1 MIMTISVI
9 ATCGATQYD
18 LSAWVIRDSIKI
30 DTHLFTDSLEPN
42 TNSAEFVLSRTCPY
56 LDELLAYDDAIGV
69 SIAADGTT
77 YFTGYFTDSF
87 RFSITSRGAQ
97 DVKIECEDPGIRKLK
112 TAWVSSDGI
121 GTTFAGDK
129 ICDPADTAHSVIHKI
144 ATLAGV
150 TLASGLPTISQQVY
164 MVVLDKDGRTY
175 WDVLSKLLLEHLYV
189 FDFNAEG
196 QLYLFALTGMTG
208 SPVQTLTTQEGIIGD
223 NSTPGIVVNKRLYDT
238 REIDVKFNEIS
249 TIASGVVHRDT
260 TGQTATYDCLVP
272 IAPGAYYPDTC
283 NADTYAY
290 VDYKTED
297 GRDVVMVDS
306 ATLDVSK
313 DSGITAEFTNLGKS
327 ARVRFY
333 NSGGTTQYIYRLK
346 VNATNIRVKSA
357 NSKVIAGETSRH
369 KREIDASTIT
379 TKAEAQQYG
388 NLLYY
393 YYKNSKQVYQFR
405 GYRGLLYPLD
415 SLYPA
420 DTLYPNGDLIE
431 PGEIVRLYDPIFTGL
446 DANVMVTRKR
456 YTLGRSGAEYE
467 AVGIGTIALG
477 DTVEAIPTTITPA
490 PVPVSQPEI
499 VQIAQEQA
507 ATNAPHYLGK
517 YEAAHPSSYN
527 NGDWWLVYDTD
538 DSPIQRGVW
547 YSNSGTPVR
556 ITTSSSTE
564 LQAKMTAALADIAWA
579 EKNGYGAAA
588 NYGGFDAFFNA
599 LGAVTAFIQN
609 LFAQNIV
616 LGSTGYIQSNNYA
629 ESGGYAT
636 AGVKIDAATGTIN
649 SKSGKFVDAT
659 IKNAILSGGEFANV
673 TAGNNLFLEKP
684 SYVTE
689 TKNSQIAYVQ
699 ALFMINGN
707 LRQMILLMPCSGV
720 VRMRFTIRTDAD
732 SPGTCY
738 GKIYKRV
745 PGGSWTAAG
754 AEHFTTS
761 TTGEEFY
768 DDITINAGDQL
779 QLYLKIS
786 DYGKYGYCTNYS
798 LGIAENPGLLKY
810 LSLEV

>member
-1 MIMTISVI
+1 MTISVI
-9 ATCGATQYD
+9 ATCGATQYN
-18 LSAWVIRDSIKI
+18 LSNWVIKDSIKI

-42 TNSAEFVLSRTCPY
+42 TNSAEFTLSRTCPY

-112 TAWVSSDGI
+112 TAWISADGI

-175 WDVLSKLLLEHLYV
+175 WDVLAKLLLEHLYV
-189 FDFNAEG
+189 FDFNAAG

-238 REIDVKFNEIS
+238 REIDVKFDEIS
-249 TIASGVVHRDT
+249 TLTSGVVHRDT
-260 TGQTATYDCLVP
+260 TGQTASYDCLIP
-272 IAPGAYYPDTC
+272 IAPGKYYPDTC

-290 VDYKTED
+290 IDYKTED

-306 ATLDVSK
+306 AALDVSK
-313 DSGITAEFTNLGKS
+313 DSGITAEFANLGKS
-327 ARVRFY
+327 ARIRFY
-333 NSGGTTQYIYRLK
+333 NGGGTTQYIYRLK

-379 TKAEAQQYG
+379 TKAEAQAFG

-405 GYRGLLYPLD
+405 GYRGLLYPSD

-420 DTLYPNGDLIE
+420 ETLYPNGDLIE
-431 PGEIVRLYDPIFTGL
+431 PGEIIRLYDPIFTGL

-456 YTLGRSGAEYE
+456 YTLGRSGAEYD
-467 AVGIGTIALG
+467 AIGIGAIALS
-477 DTVEAIPTTITPA
+477 DTVAAIPTTITPA

-499 VQIAQEQA
+499 VQIAQAQA
-507 ATNAPHYLGK
+507 ATNAPHYLGR
-517 YEAAHPSSYN
+517 YYAAHPSSYN
-527 NGDWWLVYDTD
+527 NGDWWLVYTT
-538 DSPIQRGVW
+538 DSPPQGAPQRGVY
-547 YSNSGTPVR
+547 YSNNGTPTQ
-556 ITTSSSTE
+556 ITTSSSAE
-564 LQAKMTAALADIAWA
+564 LQGKLVAALADIAWA
-579 EKNGYGAAA
+579 EKNGYGTAA
-588 NYGGFDAFFNA
+588 NYGGFDAFFSA
-599 LGAVTAFIQN
+599 LGAVSAFVQN
-609 LFAQNIV
+609 LFVGSASIIV
-616 LGSTGYIQSNNYA
+616 S
-629 ESGGYAT
+629 
-636 AGVKIDAATGTIN
+636 
-649 SKSGKFVDAT
+649 
-659 IKNAILSGGEFANV
+659 
-673 TAGNNLFLEKP
+673 AGNNIVNSSNSTTSNSSA
-684 SYVTE
+684 SY
-689 TKNSQIAYVQ
+689 IAATWAIAGASAAVYIIV
-699 ALFMINGN
+699 
-707 LRQMILLMPCSGV
+707 PVSGV
-720 VRMRFTIRTDAD
+720 IRVKWQLSIKD
-732 SPGTCY
+732 SSY
-738 GKIYKRV
+738 
-745 PGGSWTAAG
+745 TAYARLNKNYTPIS
-754 AEHFTTS
+754 EQTTTS
-761 TTGEEFY
+761 TTFVDMYY
-768 DDITINAGDQL
+768 DTPVIAGDI
-779 QLYLKIS
+779 LYLEVKSSSSSTATIANL
-786 DYGKYGYCTNYS
+786 KLC
-798 LGIAENPGLLKY
+798 IAEQPGISKFLRW
-810 LSLEV
+810 V